1 MYVSLDP
8 NAIALA
14 ASCSGPS
21 YHSSNETEKYV
32 RMATDTS
39 AMYTVPLPD
48 PPPARP
54 YAWFPNGNPISL

>member
-8 NAIALA
+8 DVIALA

-21 YHSSNETEKYV
+21 DHSSDEMEKYV

-48 PPPARP
+48 PPPACP
-54 YAWFPNGNPISL
+54 YAWFPNWNPISL